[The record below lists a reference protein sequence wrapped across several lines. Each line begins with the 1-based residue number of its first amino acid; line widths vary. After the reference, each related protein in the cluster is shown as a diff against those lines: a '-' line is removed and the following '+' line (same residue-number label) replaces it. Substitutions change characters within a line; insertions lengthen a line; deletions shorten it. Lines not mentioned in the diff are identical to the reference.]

1 MPLIVDQLNRTVELT
16 SVPQKIIS
24 VVPSQTDLLFDL
36 GLNEEVIGITKFCV
50 HPQQWFR
57 IKTRIGGTKTLHL
70 EKIKGL
76 QPDFIIANKEENV
89 KEQIE
94 TLAKDFPVWISDVNN
109 LQDAVQMMAAVGEIT
124 GRQNEAEM
132 LITQIKTN
140 FASLTNNQISKESL
154 HLKPLQT
161 QNPKLKTAYLIW
173 KDPYMTV
180 GGDTFINN
188 MLNYAGFENIFAQ
201 LRRYPQITIEQLRAA
216 NCQLLL
222 LSSEPYPFRQKHID
236 ELQGQLPDT
245 KIILA
250 DGEMFSWYGS
260 RLLKAPAYFQE
271 LQIQALSLF

>member
-1 MPLIVDQLNRTVELT
+1 MPLIVDQLNRTVELA

-24 VVPSQTDLLFDL
+24 VVPSQTELLFDL

-57 IKTRIGGTKTLHL
+57 SKTRIGGTKNLHL
-70 EKIKGL
+70 EKIKEL
-76 QPDFIIANKEENV
+76 RPDFIIANKEENV

-94 TLAKDFPVWISDVNN
+94 TLAKYFPVWISDVNN

-124 GRQNEAEM
+124 GRQNEAEI

-140 FASLTNNQISKESL
+140 FASLTNNQIPKESL

-161 QNPKLKTAYLIW
+161 QNPKLKTVYLIW

-201 LRRYPQITIEQLRAA
+201 LSRYPQITIEQLRAA

>member
-1 MPLIVDQLNRTVELT
+1 MPLIVDQLNRTVELA

-24 VVPSQTDLLFDL
+24 VVPSQTELLFDL

-57 IKTRIGGTKTLHL
+57 RKTRIGGTKNLHL
-70 EKIKGL
+70 EQIKEL
-76 QPDFIIANKEENV
+76 RPDFIIANKEENV
-89 KEQIE
+89 KKQIE
-94 TLAKDFPVWISDVNN
+94 ILAKDFPVWISDVNN
-109 LQDAVQMMAAVGEIT
+109 LQDAVQMMATIGEIT
-124 GRQNEAEM
+124 GRQNEAEI

-140 FASLTNNQISKESL
+140 FASLTNNQIPKESL

-161 QNPKLKTAYLIW
+161 QNPKLKTVYLIW

-201 LRRYPQITIEQLRAA
+201 LSRYPQITIEQLRAA